1 MRGQTELP
9 ALAIAFLLL
18 TGALTLGITT
28 ATTAFD
34 TADRE
39 ALERHHAERISDDLV
54 ASSSPI
60 TARANVITES
70 SLGALNDSSTGE
82 QFAPSDDV
90 AFRVQLDSETVAR
103 HGEVSD
109 QATTIERIVLVENRT
124 SNRLT
129 PPLNGGRSVTLPRRT
144 FGTTVRITPPNGTT
158 VRRVYANDRVV
169 LSNASGLH
177 GNFDLSLS
185 TMETTKLFF
194 EAAGP
199 LPEGSI
205 EIRYDRSETRK
216 ATMAV
221 TVDA

>member
-18 TGALTLGITT
+18 TGAVTLGITA

-54 ASSSPI
+54 ATSSPI
-60 TARANVITES
+60 TARANVVNETALET
-70 SLGALNDSSTGE
+70 LNDSRLGE
-82 QFAPSDDV
+82 QFAPSGDV
-90 AFRVQLDSETVAR
+90 AFRLQLDGETVAR
-103 HGEVSD
+103 HGEVDD
-109 QATTIERIVLVENRT
+109 QATTIERIVLVENPT
-124 SNRLT
+124 SNRLS

-158 VRRVYANDRVV
+158 VRRVWANDRVV
-169 LSNASGLH
+169 LANASGLR
-177 GNFDLSLS
+177 GQFELSLS
-185 TMETTKLFF
+185 SMETTQLFF

-199 LPEGSI
+199 LPAGST
-205 EIRYDRSETRK
+205 EIRYEQSETRK